1 MEALSGVAD
10 VSLRIG
16 VRMWR
21 VLTSSPTHVIL
32 SYIDDI
38 TFPVDEAQLSNLLI
52 K

>member
-10 VSLRIG
+10 VSL
-16 VRMWR
+16 RMWR

-38 TFPVDEAQLSNLLI
+38 TFPVDEAQLSNLLS